1 MSDLQTL
8 VAQEVAKQLAAI
20 AADQTTKKVLDY
32 LKANGGG
39 NYKVI
44 EEWHEGTEWYRVWSS
59 GLIEQGGLAD
69 VTNASNGKEV
79 TFLKAFSTVIL
90 NMTATVK
97 DNTEGSLL
105 AFGCFKDGSISL
117 TGVTVKAVS
126 STPSAIKAK
135 VFWYAAGY

>member
-1 MSDLQTL
+1 MSDQT
-8 VAQEVAKQLAAI
+8 V
-20 AADQTTKKVLDY
+20 KKVLDY

-69 VTNASNGKEV
+69 VTNASNGKDV
-79 TFLKAFSTVIL
+79 TFLKAFSTVVL

-97 DNTEGSLL
+97 DNTEGYYL
-105 AFGCFKDGSISL
+105 AFGCFADGSISL
-117 TGVTVKAVS
+117 TGVTVKALNSVD
-126 STPSAIKAK
+126 TVIKAK
-135 VFWYAAGY
+135 VFWYVAGY

>member
-1 MSDLQTL
+1 MSDQT
-8 VAQEVAKQLAAI
+8 V
-20 AADQTTKKVLDY
+20 KKVLDY

-59 GLIEQGGLAD
+59 GLVEQGGLAD

-79 TFLKAFSTVIL
+79 TFLKAFSTVVL

-97 DNTEGSLL
+97 DNTEENLL
-105 AFGCFKDGSISL
+105 AVGCFTDGSISL
-117 TGVTVKAVS
+117 TGVTARALN
-126 STPSAIKAK
+126 SADIPIKAK
-135 VFWYAAGY
+135 VFWYASGY

>member
-1 MSDLQTL
+1 MSDQT
-8 VAQEVAKQLAAI
+8 V
-20 AADQTTKKVLDY
+20 KKVLDY

-39 NYKVI
+39 NSKVI

-69 VTNASNGKEV
+69 IPSASNGKEV

-97 DNTEGSLL
+97 DNTEGNHL
-105 AFGCFKDGSISL
+105 AFGCFTDGSISL
-117 TGVTVKAVS
+117 TGATVRALNSVD
-126 STPSAIKAK
+126 TAIKAK

>member
-20 AADQTTKKVLDY
+20 TADQTTKKVLDY

-79 TFLKAFSTVIL
+79 TFLKAFSMVVL

-97 DNTEGSLL
+97 DNTESALL
-105 AFGCFKDGSISL
+105 AFGCFTDGSISL
-117 TGVTVKAVS
+117 TGVTVRGLD
-126 STPSAIKAK
+126 STNTPIKAK
-135 VFWYAAGY
+135 VFWYASGY